1 MDMKFSQQSLTRIL
15 DQSVLYQCACPAQV
29 CRHISQQRALFAYQ
43 SECLNL
49 TDVDYAVHRR
59 IADAVRRNHAEME
72 NCLEDIL
79 RMEGWD
85 MATLELP
92 EALKARMLQ
101 P

>member
-1 MDMKFSQQSLTRIL
+1 MKMRFSQASLTKIL

-29 CRHISQQRALFAYQ
+29 CRHISQQRALYAYQ

-49 TDVDYAVHRR
+49 TDVDLAVHRR
-59 IADAVRRNHAEME
+59 IADAVRSNHAEME
-72 NCLEDIL
+72 SCLEDIL

-85 MATLELP
+85 METLEMP
-92 EALKARMLQ
+92 DVLKARLLQ